1 MGSTQLRKQA
11 DSVTVKRLWWPWR
24 KLCQVW
30 SPLLMSSGVCNALWK
45 KKSKFTYIEMTLN
58 WSDILNCCSSIDI
71 QPYVTKDSP
80 TTYNITQV
88 SKRNPGVSYPTDL
101 DLKLLCDQC
110 VTSLMCFLADEH
122 TDWWFSKCCF
132 SSDLSRGSEELSFHS
147 LCFTL
152 HQSLFSTHWTAYSVS
167 LCLSFMAIRMC
178 INPRGLRILH
188 MCVPCSHLHYVCGG
202 VSRDAVAYRGS
213 PPSLVLLL
221 LTHVS
226 FHMSQNMFKLYMH
239 TQTHAQSQ
247 SLSNSYT
254 HTQQLFAL
262 PLRKLYNNNNS
273 VCNNA
278 SNANPHRSKRRVSCG
293 SSASHIKAM
302 IEILASRQPAVF
314 VYMCLSHTVMWNQM
328 LPCEHPTGRKPTS
341 AISRWILH
349 Y

>member
-1 MGSTQLRKQA
+1 MIFP
-11 DSVTVKRLWWPWR
+11 SVAFRVIFHEVLKNCLFTPRASRCIRVFSQHIGLCTVCL
-24 KLCQVW
+24 
-30 SPLLMSSGVCNALWK
+30 
-45 KKSKFTYIEMTLN
+45 
-58 WSDILNCCSSIDI
+58 
-71 QPYVTKDSP
+71 YV
-80 TTYNITQV
+80 
-88 SKRNPGVSYPTDL
+88 
-101 DLKLLCDQC
+101 
-110 VTSLMCFLADEH
+110 
-122 TDWWFSKCCF
+122 
-132 SSDLSRGSEELSFHS
+132 
-147 LCFTL
+147 
-152 HQSLFSTHWTAYSVS
+152 
-167 LCLSFMAIRMC
+167 CLSWLYVCVSIPEDSAV
-178 INPRGLRILH
+178 LH

-239 TQTHAQSQ
+239 TETHAQSQ

-254 HTQQLFAL
+254 HTPSSFFAL

-302 IEILASRQPAVF
+302 IEILASRQAAVF

-328 LPCEHPTGRKPTS
+328 LPCDHPTGHKPTS
-341 AISRWILH
+341 AISR
-349 Y
+349 